1 MFTGLIETVGLIEKV
16 LPRGNYRVL
25 TMQSDLPG
33 REIAVGE
40 SIACNGACLTVVEKD
55 ATRFTVE
62 MSQETAARTASGR
75 YEAGARIN
83 LERALRVGDR
93 LGGHF
98 VSGHIDGVGRIDRL
112 QQIGDSWEIGI
123 AFDPG
128 FDSWV
133 IEKGSIAIDG
143 TSLTINDCHSG
154 WLSVN
159 VIPHTWRA
167 TNLAD
172 RNIGDPVNLEFD
184 LIGKYVAKM
193 KMPGQPGGLTV
204 DRLLES
210 GW

>member
-1 MFTGLIETVGLIEKV
+1 MFTGLIETVGSITKV

-25 TMQSDLPG
+25 TVDSDLPG
-33 REIAVGE
+33 GEIVVGE
-40 SIACNGACLTVVEKD
+40 SIACNGACLTVVEKS
-55 ATRFTVE
+55 AARFTVE
-62 MSQETAARTASGR
+62 MSQETAARTAAGRFDSG
-75 YEAGARIN
+75 AKLN

-123 AFDPG
+123 GFDPQ

-143 TSLTINDCHSG
+143 ISLTINDCHNG

-159 VIPHTWRA
+159 VIPHTWRG

-193 KMPGQPGGLTV
+193 KAPDQSGGLTV